1 MAVMDPLRHKLTQAL
16 LKIPGVTE
24 KPWPDRDDGFSSFI
38 YKNKDFA
45 HFHSNNDNE
54 IDVRLGKQLIKSQK
68 VPRPVD
74 SKVHPDR
81 APGSSWIELRY
92 KDSKEVNEVVRLI
105 KLALADI

>member
-1 MAVMDPLRHKLTQAL
+1 MSKLRRELTEEL
-16 LKIPGVTE
+16 LKIPGVT
-24 KPWPDRDDGFSSFI
+24 KKAIPGRDDGFLSFI

-45 HFHSNNDNE
+45 HFHSGDDNE

-92 KDSKEVNEVVRLI
+92 KNSREIHEVVKLI
-105 KLALADI
+105 KLAMEEI